1 MYKMIMKQRYLFC
14 TLIHSKY
21 SVIMLDKYK
30 PRLTRSENR
39 RITSSFKETR
49 RTYYVVT
56 IDDKLT

>member
-1 MYKMIMKQRYLFC
+1 MIMKQRYLLC
-14 TLIHSKY
+14 TLIHNKY
-21 SVIMLDKYK
+21 SIIMLDKYK

-49 RTYYVVT
+49 TTYYVVT